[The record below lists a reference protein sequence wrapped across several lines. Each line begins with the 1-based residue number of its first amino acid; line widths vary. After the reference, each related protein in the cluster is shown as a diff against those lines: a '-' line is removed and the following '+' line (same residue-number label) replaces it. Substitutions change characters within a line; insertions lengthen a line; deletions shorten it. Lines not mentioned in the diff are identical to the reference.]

1 MAEQGKSQK
10 PIARRSKDERAPVRL
25 DEVRDP
31 AGPIGRS
38 EHCERSY
45 GQRDMHAVEL
55 ERALETAASHWLEA
69 ILKRPRQVN
78 EADRQTG
85 QKNKGFGAV
94 REAEVPRRPIFERVA
109 GNVVD
114 QDRDQH

>member
-1 MAEQGKSQK
+1 MAEHGKSQK

-31 AGPIGRS
+31 AGPIGSS
-38 EHCERSY
+38 EHRERSH
-45 GQRDMHAVEL
+45 GQRDMHAVKPEPSL
-55 ERALETAASHWLEA
+55 EASAGHRLEA

-85 QKNKGFGAV
+85 QKNKSFGAV
-94 REAEVPRRPIFERVA
+94 REAEV
-109 GNVVD
+109 
-114 QDRDQH
+114 